1 MFFKKPKWLTTS
13 KKTLW
18 ETLLRKLSLK
28 NSKKQL
34 RLELDNLY
42 QRLEILEQ
50 EKIDLEISL
59 ETITEH
65 ADVFEHQLLEARNN
79 LEVQVTKRT
88 QELAEK
94 NLLLQREI
102 HVRRQIEEAQRNSL
116 IFLKTLLNSIPSPI
130 FYKGLDYRYLGCNQ
144 AFERYTGFC
153 EEDIV
158 GHTAREILSP
168 HMADLHQQI
177 DYDCFEEQTNYMREA
192 TIRYADGSSHEVLI
206 NKTAFKNAEGQLAGF
221 VGIIVDISELK
232 HAEAALQVS
241 EERFRLL
248 FEYAPIGIAM
258 ISESSDF
265 MQTNAALRQVLGYQE
280 DELKT
285 VSFKDVLPA
294 EEAEEVLQQLWHLQ
308 AGQSGFLGQERRL
321 LRKDCELIWCNLS
334 IVPVK
339 ERNRYAIAS
348 IENITARKQAEEAL
362 RDSEEYSRTLI
373 RESLIGLGLFQLDG
387 MIVEVNAAY
396 TNIVGYSYEELVFK
410 MSDWHLTPEK
420 YADAQEQQMRHLR
433 FTGRFGPFE
442 KEYIHKEGH
451 LVPVRLSGLLI
462 EKNREQYIWTNVEN
476 IADQKQAETELRQA
490 KELAE
495 QASRAKSAF
504 LANMSHELRTPLNA
518 IIGYSEMLKEDM
530 TDLGCEELIA
540 DVQKVYVAGK
550 HLLGLINDVLDI
562 SKIEAG
568 KMDLYNEH
576 FELQTIIQEVVA
588 TIEPIVHDK
597 GNILKIEHSESL
609 GTMYA
614 DLTKVRQ
621 MLLNLLSNAVKFTEQ
636 GTITL
641 HVTRYTQEE
650 TEWVHFRVS
659 DQGIGMTPEQ
669 LAKLFKPFVQA
680 DASTT
685 RKYGGTGLGLAITK
699 RFAEMMGG
707 DVKVDSVFG
716 QGSSFTIQLPT
727 YVTADHLQ
735 LAKKLDQL
743 TVLKSSD
750 SNIILVVDDDA
761 TVRNVLQN
769 YLSKLGFQVVMAKDG
784 EEGIRLAKELHPQ
797 VITLDV
803 MMPGMDGWMVLSKL
817 KEDPDLAMIPVIV
830 VSFIEDRSIGYS
842 LGAAEYLTKPIDRD
856 KLTKVIQKH
865 LPKQAAVKQHLLIIE
880 DDPVTQKLMAA
891 LLKKG
896 QWELQMVENGR
907 TAIEFLQVHAQLPH
921 LILLDLMTPEMDG
934 FEFVIELRNN
944 PLWREIPVIVLTER
958 NMAPEERKL
967 LTDQVA
973 TIFQK
978 GNYQREDLLSA
989 IESILTQCMVK

>member
-1 MFFKKPKWLTTS
+1 MLFKKPKWLKSS
-13 KKTLW
+13 KKSFW
-18 ETLLRKLSLK
+18 EFVSGWTKL
-28 NSKKQL
+28 SKKQL
-34 RLELDNLY
+34 RLELEDLY

-79 LEVQVTKRT
+79 LEVQVAKRT

-102 HVRRQIEEAQRNSL
+102 HVRRQVEEAQRNSL

-153 EEDIV
+153 EEEVV
-158 GHTAREILSP
+158 GHTAREILP
-168 HMADLHQQI
+168 PNMADLHQEI
-177 DYDCFEEQTNYMREA
+177 DLNSTEEQTNYMREA
-192 TIRYADGSSHEVLI
+192 SIRYADGSIHEVLI
-206 NKTAFKNAEGQLAGF
+206 NKTAFKNVEGQLAGF

-232 HAEAALQVS
+232 RAEAALQVS

-258 ISESSDF
+258 ISETSAF
-265 MQTNAALRQVLGYQE
+265 MQTNAALRQVLGYRE

-285 VSFKDVLPA
+285 VSFKDILPA
-294 EEAEEVLQQLWHLQ
+294 EESEEILQQLWHLQ
-308 AGQSGFLGQERRL
+308 AGQGGFLGQERRL
-321 LRKDCELIWCNLS
+321 LRKDGELIWCNLS

-362 RDSEEYSRTLI
+362 RESEEYSRTLI
-373 RESLIGLGLFQLDG
+373 RESLIGLGLFRLDG
-387 MIVEVNAAY
+387 IIVEVNAAY

-420 YADAQEQQMRHLR
+420 YAMAQEEQMYHLKL
-433 FTGRFGPFE
+433 TGRFGPFE

-530 TDLGCEELIA
+530 IDLGCEELIT

-568 KMDLYNEH
+568 KMDLYNEY
-576 FELQTIIQEVVA
+576 FELKTIIQEVVS
-588 TIEPIVHDK
+588 TIEPIIHDK
-597 GNILKIEHSESL
+597 GNSLKVDCSEML
-609 GTMYA
+609 GAMYA

-621 MLLNLLSNAVKFTEQ
+621 MLFNLLSNAVKFTEQ

-641 HVTRYTQEE
+641 SVTRYTEE
-650 TEWVHFRVS
+650 GYEWVNFRVS

-669 LAKLFKPFVQA
+669 LAKLFRPFVQA

-707 DVKVDSVFG
+707 DVKVESVFG

-727 YVTADHLQ
+727 YVTADPSQ

-743 TVLKSSD
+743 SALKSKG
-750 SNIILVVDDDA
+750 SNVILVVDDDA
-761 TVRNVLQN
+761 TVRDLLQS

-784 EEGIRLAKELHPQ
+784 EEGIHLAKELRPQ

-856 KLTKVIQKH
+856 KLIKIIQKH
-865 LPKQAAVKQHLLIIE
+865 LPRQTAIKQQILMVE
-880 DDPVTQKLMAA
+880 DDPVTQKLMAT

-896 QWELQMVENGR
+896 HWEIEVVENGQAALDFLSER
-907 TAIEFLQVHAQLPH
+907 TQLPH
-921 LILLDLMTPEMDG
+921 LILLDLVMPRMDG
-934 FEFVIELRNN
+934 FEFIIRLRQN
-944 PLWREIPVIVLTER
+944 PSWREIPVIVLSER

-967 LTDQVA
+967 LSDHVA

-978 GNYQREDLLSA
+978 GNYQSEDLLST
-989 IESILTQCMVK
+989 IESILTQYMITD